1 MVPYPRRSAGSPPR
15 VGANAL
21 NTQGTRQGP
30 VRSCVSHAENYWFQ
44 RRVIVDA
51 LKRAGPTR
59 RNRTL
64 RRHAIRGLFPDRL
77 HSRPLP
83 SDVTPKGARLKGL
96 GKLIIEEDPTAVV
109 HNQ

>member
-1 MVPYPRRSAGSPPR
+1 
-15 VGANAL
+15 
-21 NTQGTRQGP
+21 
-30 VRSCVSHAENYWFQ
+30 VSHAENYWFQ

-83 SDVTPKGARLKGL
+83 SDV
-96 GKLIIEEDPTAVV
+96 
-109 HNQ
+109 